1 MPSRSPIE
9 GLRVLIAD
17 DDELLRG
24 VLRSGLARMGA
35 RVADAASGSAAL
47 EELARNNYD
56 VLLLDGWMPGGDAT
70 SVLEQ
75 LASGAGP
82 VVVVLTGG
90 ENQAADGR
98 SFEELGAASVV
109 QKPIRMQDLAT
120 ELAKAVAARPRR
132 TNART

>member
-1 MPSRSPIE
+1 
-9 GLRVLIAD
+9 
-17 DDELLRG
+17 
-24 VLRSGLARMGA
+24 
-35 RVADAASGSAAL
+35 
-47 EELARNNYD
+47 
-56 VLLLDGWMPGGDAT
+56 MPGGDAT

-75 LASGAGP
+75 LASGTGP

>member
-1 MPSRSPIE
+1 
-9 GLRVLIAD
+9 
-17 DDELLRG
+17 
-24 VLRSGLARMGA
+24 
-35 RVADAASGSAAL
+35 
-47 EELARNNYD
+47 
-56 VLLLDGWMPGGDAT
+56 
-70 SVLEQ
+70 
-75 LASGAGP
+75 
-82 VVVVLTGG
+82 VLTGG